1 MQLLQYTLLTLVVAF
16 FIQFWVISAITSKR
30 PQNTVGKFYLS
41 MVSACIMGIL
51 EVMIY
56 DTYKSS
62 VSLFYYLILG
72 MMVYLFVYLYKSQTG
87 IDEVDYLKQMMESH
101 SREMELS
108 KMVVERTEN
117 VQVKS
122 IASTLI
128 QRRKRD
134 IDVIEKLLDDDSKK
148 APKEYFQAIPV
159 AKPVAKPDVKPYVK
173 PQEKPLAK
181 PSSIMSL

>member
-1 MQLLQYTLLTLVVAF
+1 
-16 FIQFWVISAITSKR
+16 
-30 PQNTVGKFYLS
+30 
-41 MVSACIMGIL
+41 MGIL

-148 APKEYFQAIPV
+148 APKEYFQIRPV
-159 AKPVAKPDVKPYVK
+159 VKPYANPYVK
-173 PQEKPLAK
+173 PQAKPQAKPLAK
-181 PSSIMSL
+181 PHTEPSSIMSL

>member
-16 FIQFWVISAITSKR
+16 FIQFWVISVITSKR

-56 DTYKSS
+56 DTYKST
-62 VSLFYYLILG
+62 VSLFYYLFLG
-72 MMVYLFVYLYKSQTG
+72 LMVYVFVYLYKSQTG
-87 IDEVDYLKQMMESH
+87 IDEIDYLKQMMESH

-108 KMVVERTEN
+108 KMVVERTTN

-134 IDVIEKLLDDDSKK
+134 MDVIDKLLDDDSKK
-148 APKEYFQAIPV
+148 QPKEYFQTKRE
-159 AKPVAKPDVKPYVK
+159 AKPYIRAQVNPQVKPVTKPEAKPL
-173 PQEKPLAK
+173 Q
-181 PSSIMSL
+181 IISL